1 MFARY
6 PASALQWRQ
15 EVCRH
20 APADERPKNGR
31 RGEEDPWMSDPPPEL
46 AKRAEE
52 WCSQLSAR
60 DWDGLA
66 ALYHPDYRGRRGVA
80 QYLTAAEEVSRLR
93 EEVSGHPGA
102 TTRCRLTPL
111 STTASQVEA
120 RWTVEERLEQLWSD
134 GCRRVT
140 VRRFE
145 QQWRCADGAWRL
157 YWTERVPRSERA
169 WHETALLFRN
179 ELEWTEQLG
188 QPDGSQPPGS
198 RFDRWLL
205 HSYLHTFDSLMT
217 SQSLSVQVEPGAA
230 PPEAVTA
237 LQRASEAGIEA
248 WNRSLEGALELRL
261 QSGPGTPDIL
271 IRGWGRPIFGSV
283 LGLATFAH
291 RHRASAVRAR
301 LGEVWIPLVEHPGT
315 PALTR
320 DPVDLYDTI
329 CHELGHCFGLDH
341 CAANHAG
348 ARRNSVMGPRD
359 WQTPPPAAPFQAER
373 RAVLHWLQAAH
384 GWRASECR
392 RRGQVEQAE
401 IEESRAAQ
409 LQGQAGRELWDGP
422 FPPIGL
428 ELEDVPV
435 PAPVRHYWMGNAAW
449 RRGDRKQARASYDQ
463 ALVDGTLYPEVL
475 VRRGWLQGR
484 DSEGL
489 ADLRRAS
496 EITPSWA
503 LAREALIG
511 LLQATGRGR
520 EADVERAVLRWL
532 AGREKVEEYW
542 LTACTVSPRWVGA
555 IAAAFAGG
563 WAARCAV
570 AAVHARIIMARR
582 RPRPESSA
590 K

>member
-1 MFARY
+1 
-6 PASALQWRQ
+6 
-15 EVCRH
+15 
-20 APADERPKNGR
+20 
-31 RGEEDPWMSDPPPEL
+31 
-46 AKRAEE
+46 
-52 WCSQLSAR
+52 
-60 DWDGLA
+60 
-66 ALYHPDYRGRRGVA
+66 
-80 QYLTAAEEVSRLR
+80 
-93 EEVSGHPGA
+93 
-102 TTRCRLTPL
+102 
-111 STTASQVEA
+111 
-120 RWTVEERLEQLWSD
+120 
-134 GCRRVT
+134 
-140 VRRFE
+140 
-145 QQWRCADGAWRL
+145 
-157 YWTERVPRSERA
+157 
-169 WHETALLFRN
+169 
-179 ELEWTEQLG
+179 
-188 QPDGSQPPGS
+188 
-198 RFDRWLL
+198 
-205 HSYLHTFDSLMT
+205 
-217 SQSLSVQVEPGAA
+217 
-230 PPEAVTA
+230 VTA

-359 WQTPPPAAPFQAER
+359 WQTPPPAAPFLAER

-384 GWRASECR
+384 RWRASEYR
-392 RRGQVEQAE
+392 RRGEVAQAE
-401 IEESRAAQ
+401 IEESRAAR
-409 LQGQAGRELWDGP
+409 LLEQAGRELWDGP

-435 PAPVRHYWMGNAAW
+435 PAPVRHYWSGNAAW
-449 RRGDRKQARASYDQ
+449 RRRDREQARASYDQ
-463 ALVDGTLYPEVL
+463 ALLDGTPYPEVL

-484 DSEGL
+484 DSQSL
-489 ADLRRAS
+489 ADLRRAL
-496 EITPSWA
+496 EITPAWP

-511 LLQATGRGR
+511 LLEAKGRRR

-542 LTACTVSPRWVGA
+542 LTAFTVSSRWVGA
-555 IAAAFAGG
+555 IAAVMAAG
-563 WAARCAV
+563 WAARSAV
-570 AAVHARIIMARR
+570 EAAHARIIKARR
-582 RPRPESSA
+582 RPR
-590 K
+590 